1 MPYSSQVERRP
12 HGCCPRTPESLCIS
26 IAERSRLML
35 RPSNVTLKEY
45 QHADTEENNERWPSD
60 LVTPFWLV
68 ETSGRFYE
76 QAVVI
81 RRWAPRSTQDI
92 RDPWRLAHRHYDF
105 LWVPREHSENGRQTT
120 PSSSTSSDVDQL
132 VRITDRSRCVSCR
145 ARSSSGIWRA

>member
-12 HGCCPRTPESLCIS
+12 HGCYPRTPESLCIS

-81 RRWAPRSTQDI
+81 RRGA
-92 RDPWRLAHRHYDF
+92 LAR
-105 LWVPREHSENGRQTT
+105 RRTSEILG
-120 PSSSTSSDVDQL
+120 DL
-132 VRITDRSRCVSCR
+132 HIGIMI
-145 ARSSSGIWRA
+145 SSGSPESIRRTVVRQLHHHLRAVMWINW

>member
-1 MPYSSQVERRP
+1 
-12 HGCCPRTPESLCIS
+12 
-26 IAERSRLML
+26 ML

-81 RRWAPRSTQDI
+81 RREL
-92 RDPWRLAHRHYDF
+92 LARRRTSEILGDLHIGIMISSGSA
-105 LWVPREHSENGRQTT
+105 REHSWSRR
-120 PSSSTSSDVDQL
+120 SSDNSIIIYEQ
-132 VRITDRSRCVSCR
+132 
-145 ARSSSGIWRA
+145 